1 MKSIIPNMTFGE
13 LKNPVLTC
21 IKANT
26 APVILGDAGIG
37 KSSFIKALAEQ
48 DLNTK
53 CFVLKVNALAG
64 REDLSGQRL
73 IPLNNAKTEYAMKF
87 FPQLKIMEA
96 VQYAKENKDKDV
108 LLFLDELNR
117 TTPDVMSAVFQFIT
131 EREVG
136 DIALPDNVKIIAA
149 GNDTGN
155 VTAPDDAA
163 VNRFIV
169 LRAIPDI
176 ETYLRV
182 NPTLNPYVKQFLS
195 ANPGYLYEGPANFDS
210 LANVGGGDDDDEND
224 YLDLDD
230 TEGVFNQ
237 YASPRSWTNLSK
249 FLNASGFTGDND
261 MAEQENFDIYMETLA
276 SDGSLTLLDAT
287 IDGHLGQ
294 TAAGDEFK
302 TFMNHKNQ
310 VVSVTAATNSG
321 QQLTG
326 DTAGPLIYLS
336 ELAEK
341 QAFASLNGAQRE
353 AHNIINKPI
362 DVRGQTLDAKNIVMT
377 AFSTLAD
384 DLTHINNLREALM
397 TIEDQKHVVDN
408 GLTNIFAKNSVTLS
422 TDVRNLIDS
431 LNSITAKRLNDIL
444 ATIEN
449 Y

>member
-13 LKNPVLTC
+13 LKNPVLAC

-73 IPLNNAKTEYAMKF
+73 IPMNDAKTEYAMKF
-87 FPQLKIMEA
+87 FPQLKIMDA
-96 VQYAKENKDKDV
+96 VHYAKENPDKDV

-136 DIALPDNVKIIAA
+136 DVALPDNVKIIAA

-182 NPTLNPYVKQFLS
+182 NPTLNPYIKQFLS
-195 ANPGYLYEGPANFDS
+195 ANPDYLYEGPANFDS
-210 LANVGGGDDDDEND
+210 LANVGGDDDDDN

-249 FLNASGFTGDND
+249 FLNAAGFTGDND
-261 MAEQENFDIYMETLA
+261 MAEQNSFDNYTVTLS
-276 SDGSLTLLDAT
+276 SDNSLTLLDAT

-302 TFMNHKNQ
+302 TFMNNKSQ
-310 VVSVTAATNSG
+310 VVAVTAAANSG

-326 DTAGPLIYLS
+326 DTAGPLIYLD
-336 ELAEK
+336 ELANK
-341 QAFASLNGAQRE
+341 QAFASMNSSQRE

-362 DVRGQTLDAKNIVMT
+362 EVRGQTLEAKDIVMT

-384 DLTHINNLREALM
+384 DLTNINNLREALM

-408 GLTNIFAKNSVTLS
+408 GLTSIFAKNKVTLS
-422 TDVRNLIDS
+422 TNVRDLIDN
-431 LNSITAKRLNDIL
+431 LNTVTAKRLNDIL

>member
-13 LKNPVLTC
+13 LKNPVLAC

-37 KSSFIKALAEQ
+37 KSSFIKALAEK
-48 DLNTK
+48 DLDTK

-73 IPLNNAKTEYAMKF
+73 IPLNDAKTEYAMKF

-96 VQYAKENKDKDV
+96 VQYAKDNKDKDV

-195 ANPGYLYEGPANFDS
+195 ANPSYLYEGPANFDA
-210 LANVGGGDDDDEND
+210 LANVGSDDDGDGD

-230 TEGVFNQ
+230 TEGIFNQ

-249 FLNASGFTGDND
+249 FLNAAGFTGFTDT
-261 MAEQENFDIYMETLA
+261 AEQENFDIYMETLA
-276 SDGSLTLLDAT
+276 SDASLTLLDAT

-302 TFMNHKNQ
+302 TFMNNKSQ
-310 VVSVTAATNSG
+310 VVAVTAAANSG

-326 DTAGPLIYLS
+326 DTAGPLIYLN
-336 ELAEK
+336 ELADK
-341 QAFASLNGAQRE
+341 QAFASMNGAQYE
-353 AHNIINKPI
+353 AYNIINKPI
-362 DVRGQTLDAKNIVMT
+362 EVRGQTLEAKDIIMT

-384 DLTHINNLREALM
+384 DLTNINNLREALM
-397 TIEDQKHVVDN
+397 TIEDPKHIVDN
-408 GLTNIFAKNSVTLS
+408 GLTNIFAKNSVVLS
-422 TDVRNLIDS
+422 TAVRNLIDS
-431 LNSITAKRLNDIL
+431 LNTITAKRLNDIL

>member
-1 MKSIIPNMTFGE
+1 
-13 LKNPVLTC
+13 
-21 IKANT
+21 
-26 APVILGDAGIG
+26 
-37 KSSFIKALAEQ
+37 
-48 DLNTK
+48 
-53 CFVLKVNALAG
+53 
-64 REDLSGQRL
+64 
-73 IPLNNAKTEYAMKF
+73 MKF

-210 LANVGGGDDDDEND
+210 LANVGGGDDDEND

-249 FLNASGFTGDND
+249 FLNAAGFTGDND
-261 MAEQENFDIYMETLA
+261 TAEQENFDIYMETLA

-302 TFMNHKNQ
+302 TFMNHKSQ
-310 VVSVTAATNSG
+310 VVSVTAAANSG

-336 ELAEK
+336 ELADK

-353 AHNIINKPI
+353 AGK
-362 DVRGQTLDAKNIVMT
+362 RSTRKTL
-377 AFSTLAD
+377 L
-384 DLTHINNLREALM
+384 
-397 TIEDQKHVVDN
+397 
-408 GLTNIFAKNSVTLS
+408 
-422 TDVRNLIDS
+422 
-431 LNSITAKRLNDIL
+431 
-444 ATIEN
+444 
-449 Y
+449 